1 MVPDSEFK
9 NPIFTELPEVSAQ
22 VLDDEPPAPA
32 APTRL
37 PQPADTSPTTIKTA
51 AALNSRFFA
60 RSLLILRLLST
71 PGSAVLRYRQIPSPI

>member
-1 MVPDSEFK
+1 MVPDNEFK

-37 PQPADTSPTTIKTA
+37 PQPADKSPTTIRTA
-51 AALNSRFFA
+51 AAFNSRFP
-60 RSLLILRLLST
+60 R
-71 PGSAVLRYRQIPSPI
+71 P